1 MKKTVLIISIL
12 LTNNFLFALTQDE
25 LDQKLY
31 DLSIIGKMSYP
42 DISLYRACLKLI
54 YKNEQSN
61 VVQLDKNICKK
72 TLENSKLLKEK
83 GTLFL
88 YNTYAK

>member
-1 MKKTVLIISIL
+1 MKKTVLFISIL

-25 LDQKLY
+25 LDEKLY
-31 DLSIIGKMSYP
+31 DLSITGKMSYP
-42 DISLYRACLKLI
+42 DISLYRACVKLV

-61 VVQLDKNICKK
+61 VVQLDKTICKK